1 VTVEQ
6 AAKKLGVSGRRVRA
20 MIAEGTIRAVQ
31 HGPIWWIPT
40 VAGVKVYR
48 KAGRPKGTGAR
59 R

>member
-1 VTVEQ
+1 MTVNEA
-6 AAKKLGVSGRRVRA
+6 AAKLGITPRRVRA
-20 MIAEGTIRAVQ
+20 MIAEGGIRAQ
-31 HGPIWWIPT
+31 RHGRDWWIPT